1 MWNWKLDYLREYI
14 EQRHISTLNF
24 ALACYSNTAM
34 NAKYADLLR
43 LLLCYAI
50 VFNCEGTVDQGV
62 LELFKAINV
71 EEIENKHPKD
81 Y

>member
-1 MWNWKLDYLREYI
+1 
-14 EQRHISTLNF
+14 
-24 ALACYSNTAM
+24 M